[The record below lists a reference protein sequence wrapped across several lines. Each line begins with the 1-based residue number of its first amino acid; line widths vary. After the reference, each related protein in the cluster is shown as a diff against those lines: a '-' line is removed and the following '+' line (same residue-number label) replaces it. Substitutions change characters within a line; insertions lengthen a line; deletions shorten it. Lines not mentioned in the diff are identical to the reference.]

1 MSIIHVLVAGV
12 WAVYGSSWHVQST
25 EAGARDS
32 WLKTQGHH
40 YKGGKQ
46 QRKDRSAHE
55 DNFDAQNKIV
65 AP

>member
-1 MSIIHVLVAGV
+1 MQALDKGSFPAARG
-12 WAVYGSSWHVQST
+12 YGWRT
-25 EAGARDS
+25 DATDS

-40 YKGGKQ
+40 YEGGKQ
-46 QRKDRSAHE
+46 QRKDRSSHE

>member
-12 WAVYGSSWHVQST
+12 WAACGCGLHVQ
-25 EAGARDS
+25 EQKGGARDS

-55 DNFDAQNKIV
+55 DNFDAQNKII